1 MEIPQGVITVVA
13 GVAGSGKSSLME
25 HFMQQESTPLVFIG
39 QKNIGINLRS
49 TPATYLDIADTIRR
63 LFAKEGVTEEGGK
76 GRPGMQL
83 FSFNSKGAC
92 PACKGKGVIVSD
104 MAFMESIE
112 TVCEECHGSRYSREA
127 LQYRY
132 QGKTIAEVMEL
143 TVEDAIRFF
152 EGQPFQ
158 PQLRMLQ
165 KVGLGYLHLNQSMST
180 LSGGELQRV
189 KLADRLYSTA
199 IHSGNGETRLSAGHT
214 YIIDEP
220 TDGLHLD
227 DVRRLMELFDE
238 MTDAGNTL
246 ILIEHSL
253 DVMKQADYIVE
264 LGPGGGG
271 DGGKLL
277 YAGRPDGMGRAEHSV
292 TAPYIA
298 ASLPQ

>member
-1 MEIPQGVITVVA
+1 MITFFFSDKVINKVIP
-13 GVAGSGKSSLME
+13 
-25 HFMQQESTPLVFIG
+25 
-39 QKNIGINLRS
+39 
-49 TPATYLDIADTIRR
+49 
-63 LFAKEGVTEEGGK
+63 
-76 GRPGMQL
+76 
-83 FSFNSKGAC
+83 NS
-92 PACKGKGVIVSD
+92 
-104 MAFMESIE
+104 
-112 TVCEECHGSRYSREA
+112 R
-127 LQYRY
+127 
-132 QGKTIAEVMEL
+132 
-143 TVEDAIRFF
+143 
-152 EGQPFQ
+152 
-158 PQLRMLQ
+158 
-165 KVGLGYLHLNQSMST
+165 
-180 LSGGELQRV
+180 
-189 KLADRLYSTA
+189 
-199 IHSGNGETRLSAGHT
+199 T

-277 YAGRPDGMGRAEHSV
+277 YAGRPDGMERAELSV